1 MKTRSSEIVNDR
13 QKLKLK
19 LKIKISTRIGL
30 DLFDLLLVAR
40 WYPPSFTAS
49 KLEIPI
55 LGRPRSNEIN
65 LYLAITRVNFLQK
78 AGINHRVEGMEGRR
92 ACRHDTVINCASFAR
107 LPHPWINFNWIL
119 LRARAGNVCN
129 GTAGYIRRLA
139 EGRIHGFRVSKS
151 GEKAMSLDLFHLD
164 LDNNE
169 LSQGIVLKDRT
180 SYDWCPLSINTDYLS
195 EVSTTF

>member
-1 MKTRSSEIVNDR
+1 MKIRISEIVNDG

-30 DLFDLLLVAR
+30 DLLDLLLVAR

-107 LPHPWINFNWIL
+107 LPHPWINFNDSAPCAARKCLQRNGGIYTTVGRRADTRISRFEKWGRPWVWIYSIWIS
-119 LRARAGNVCN
+119 
-129 GTAGYIRRLA
+129 TITS
-139 EGRIHGFRVSKS
+139 FPK
-151 GEKAMSLDLFHLD
+151 
-164 LDNNE
+164 E
-169 LSQGIVLKDRT
+169 L
-180 SYDWCPLSINTDYLS
+180 Y
-195 EVSTTF
+195 